1 MTYNIRN
8 TYKGIKMNTKYK
20 EFLAEMFGTMFI
32 VLFGA
37 GVNAMNSLFDL
48 GGYTN
53 ITFGWGFGVFLGIM
67 VSNRISGAHLNPAIT
82 IALVLTQRFHVG
94 KAPHYITGQMLGG
107 FIGAAIVYYF
117 YQAKFAIVDPGLANS
132 AGIFTTFPA
141 VPGFIPGFMAEI
153 IATAILMFGILAI
166 VENFLNDKA
175 GWIAPFAVAALI
187 VAIGMSFGGMH
198 GYAMNP
204 ARDLSPRIFIAILG
218 FANNG
223 LTNGSCIW
231 LAPVLGSMIG
241 APIGA
246 ILFDITLGNKPP
258 KTVPIN

>member
-1 MTYNIRN
+1 
-8 TYKGIKMNTKYK
+8 MNTTYK

-32 VLFGA
+32 VLFGC
-37 GVNAMNSLFDL
+37 GVNAMNSLFNL

-53 ITFGWGFGVFLGIM
+53 ITFGWGFGVFLGIL

-82 IALVLTQRFHVG
+82 IALSITKRFPLN
-94 KAPHYITGQMLGG
+94 KIPHYICGQMLGG

-117 YQAKFAIVDPGLANS
+117 YQAKFAIMDPGLANS
-132 AGIFTTFPA
+132 SGIFSTFPA
-141 VPGFIPGFMAEI
+141 VAGFMPGFMAEI
-153 IATAILMFGILAI
+153 IATAILMFSILAI
-166 VENFLNDKA
+166 VEHFLNDKA
-175 GWIAPFAVAALI
+175 GWLAPFAIGALI

-204 ARDLSPRIFIAILG
+204 ARDLSPRIFTALLG

-223 LTNGSCIW
+223 LTNGSYIW
-231 LAPVLGSMIG
+231 LAPVLGSIIG

-246 ILFDITLGNKPP
+246 ILFDITLGNKP
-258 KTVPIN
+258 KII